1 MKHKNICLAYNDLAW
16 TEPILAKS
24 VPNAGG
30 NNETVV

>member
-1 MKHKNICLAYNDLAW
+1 MTRMTKWLAYSDLAW
-16 TEPILAKS
+16 TEHIIAKG